1 MTADAETRAFYD
13 AEAAAY
19 AARRASSE
27 PTAAVASLAKRLEPG
42 ARILDLGCGGGQD
55 SAALRDMGFD
65 VVSVD
70 ASPGLAAEARR
81 RWRLDV
87 RVLDFTDLDYISAFD
102 AVCAF
107 ASLHHA
113 RREELPSIF
122 ARIRAAL
129 KPAGLLHATLK
140 AAAHDRRDTFGRF
153 YCAMDEASLR
163 ALAADWTQ
171 TNITSH
177 EGYGYDREPT
187 TWLTLDARR

>member
-13 AEAAAY
+13 AEATAY
-19 AARRASSE
+19 AARHTSSE
-27 PTAAVASLAKRLEPG
+27 PTAAVANLAKNLAPG
-42 ARILDLGCGGGQD
+42 ARILDLGCGGGQA
-55 SAALRDMGFD
+55 SAALRDMGFE

-70 ASPGLAAEARR
+70 ASPGLAAEASR
-81 RWRLDV
+81 RWGLDV
-87 RVLDFTDLDYISAFD
+87 RVLDFADLDDISAFD

-113 RREELPSIF
+113 RGEELPSIF
-122 ARIRAAL
+122 ARIRGAL
-129 KPAGLLHATLK
+129 KPGGILHATLK
-140 AAAHDRRDTFGRF
+140 ADAHDRRDRFGRF

-163 ALAADWTQ
+163 ALVADWTQ

-187 TWLTLDARR
+187 TWLMLEARR